1 MIFTFLSCCVKRLM
15 IIKNAIMNIQN
26 LAMNHESWPV
36 KSNLAVQLRAMQEI
50 IRNNGV
56 MGVMSDKFQRSY
68 QFFLLLNI
76 FHFGDIL
83 DQKSTKYR

>member
-1 MIFTFLSCCVKRLM
+1 M

-56 MGVMSDKFQRSY
+56 MGVMSDKFQQSY
-68 QFFLLLNI
+68 
-76 FHFGDIL
+76 
-83 DQKSTKYR
+83 

>member
-1 MIFTFLSCCVKRLM
+1 
-15 IIKNAIMNIQN
+15 
-26 LAMNHESWPV
+26 MNHESWPV
-36 KSNLAVQLRAMQEI
+36 KSNLAAQLRVMQEI

-56 MGVMSDKFQRSY
+56 MGVMSDKFQQSY
-68 QFFLLLNI
+68 QFSLLLNI

>member
-1 MIFTFLSCCVKRLM
+1 M

-26 LAMNHESWPV
+26 LAMNHESWLV

-56 MGVMSDKFQRSY
+56 MGVMSDKFQQSY
-68 QFFLLLNI
+68 QFLLLLNI

-83 DQKSTKYR
+83 DQKKYKIQIGNL

>member
-1 MIFTFLSCCVKRLM
+1 M

-36 KSNLAVQLRAMQEI
+36 KPNLAVQLRAMQEI

-56 MGVMSDKFQRSY
+56 MGVMSDKFQQSY
-68 QFFLLLNI
+68 
-76 FHFGDIL
+76 
-83 DQKSTKYR
+83 